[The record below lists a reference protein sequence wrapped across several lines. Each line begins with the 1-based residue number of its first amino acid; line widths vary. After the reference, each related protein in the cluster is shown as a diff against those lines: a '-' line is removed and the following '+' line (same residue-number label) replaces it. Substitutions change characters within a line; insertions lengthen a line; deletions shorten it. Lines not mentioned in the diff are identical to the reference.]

1 MLKKKLSKLSSFKLF
16 LPYDV
21 YERHRKVGGFIKENE
36 SVIDVGGELNH
47 LSQFCHAKKIVVANL
62 ASGDVIIKKDRLPFG
77 KNSFDVVCAID
88 VLEHIPKKERKDF
101 IKRLVNVAS
110 ERTILSFPI
119 GTKKHIQ
126 YEKEIQNWLLKS
138 SRNIKYL
145 QEHTKFGLP
154 SISDITMFTKDQN
167 CHVFYSGNITIN
179 KYLFIL
185 FILSDGSVPLT
196 LASRN
201 VLHFQVPF
209 NFPPVSLRTK
219 VKLTRYGWIVTNS
232 NFTKSYIDKSFGVDS
247 KVIYPPVDVK
257 RIKLGKKEKIIL
269 SVGRFSKLQ
278 LHPKKQEV
286 LIEVFKEIYKKV
298 PSWKLVLVGQSKKD
312 DYKYVHSLKKTARG
326 YGIKIFENLPVDKL
340 RNLYSQTSIYWH
352 ATGF

>member
-179 KYLFIL
+179 KYLFML
-185 FILSDGSVPLT
+185 FILDLKIRLIRRVVYFTKLI
-196 LASRN
+196 
-201 VLHFQVPF
+201 F
-209 NFPPVSLRTK
+209 NF
-219 VKLTRYGWIVTNS
+219 LTNPILYFFLSQR
-232 NFTKSYIDKSFGVDS
+232 SFSESVNRAYL
-247 KVIYPPVDVK
+247 I
-257 RIKLGKKEKIIL
+257 LEKKK
-269 SVGRFSKLQ
+269 
-278 LHPKKQEV
+278 
-286 LIEVFKEIYKKV
+286 
-298 PSWKLVLVGQSKKD
+298 
-312 DYKYVHSLKKTARG
+312 
-326 YGIKIFENLPVDKL
+326 
-340 RNLYSQTSIYWH
+340 
-352 ATGF
+352 

>member
-47 LSQFCHAKKIVVANL
+47 LSQFCHASKIVVANL

-179 KYLFIL
+179 KYLFML
-185 FILSDGSVPLT
+185 FILDLKIRLIRRVVYFTKLI
-196 LASRN
+196 
-201 VLHFQVPF
+201 F
-209 NFPPVSLRTK
+209 NF
-219 VKLTRYGWIVTNS
+219 LTNPILYFFLSQR
-232 NFTKSYIDKSFGVDS
+232 SFSESVNRAYL
-247 KVIYPPVDVK
+247 I
-257 RIKLGKKEKIIL
+257 LEKKK
-269 SVGRFSKLQ
+269 
-278 LHPKKQEV
+278 
-286 LIEVFKEIYKKV
+286 
-298 PSWKLVLVGQSKKD
+298 
-312 DYKYVHSLKKTARG
+312 
-326 YGIKIFENLPVDKL
+326 
-340 RNLYSQTSIYWH
+340 
-352 ATGF
+352 

>member
-110 ERTILSFPI
+110 KRIILSFPI

-126 YEKEIQNWLLKS
+126 YEKKIQNWLS
-138 SRNIKYL
+138 HIGQNVTYL
-145 QEHTKFGLP
+145 QEHIKFGLP
-154 SISDITMFTKDQN
+154 SVSDIAMLTKGQN
-167 CHVFYSGNITIN
+167 CQVFYSGNIAIN
-179 KYLFIL
+179 KYLFML
-185 FILSDGSVPLT
+185 FILDLKIKLVRRVVYFIKLI
-196 LASRN
+196 
-201 VLHFQVPF
+201 F
-209 NFPPVSLRTK
+209 NF
-219 VKLTRYGWIVTNS
+219 LTNPILYFFLSQRLFSESVNRAYL
-232 NFTKSYIDKSFGVDS
+232 
-247 KVIYPPVDVK
+247 VI
-257 RIKLGKKEKIIL
+257 KKKI
-269 SVGRFSKLQ
+269 
-278 LHPKKQEV
+278 
-286 LIEVFKEIYKKV
+286 
-298 PSWKLVLVGQSKKD
+298 
-312 DYKYVHSLKKTARG
+312 
-326 YGIKIFENLPVDKL
+326 
-340 RNLYSQTSIYWH
+340 
-352 ATGF
+352 

>member
-21 YERHRKVGGFIKENE
+21 YERHRKVGGRIVTNE

-47 LSQFCHAKKIVVANL
+47 LSQFCHASQIVVANL
-62 ASGDVIIKKDRLPFG
+62 TSGGGIIKKERLPFE

-179 KYLFIL
+179 KYLFML
-185 FILSDGSVPLT
+185 FILDLKIRLIRRVVYFTKLI
-196 LASRN
+196 
-201 VLHFQVPF
+201 F
-209 NFPPVSLRTK
+209 NF
-219 VKLTRYGWIVTNS
+219 LTNPILYFFLSQR
-232 NFTKSYIDKSFGVDS
+232 SFSESVNRAYL
-247 KVIYPPVDVK
+247 I
-257 RIKLGKKEKIIL
+257 LEKKK
-269 SVGRFSKLQ
+269 
-278 LHPKKQEV
+278 
-286 LIEVFKEIYKKV
+286 
-298 PSWKLVLVGQSKKD
+298 
-312 DYKYVHSLKKTARG
+312 
-326 YGIKIFENLPVDKL
+326 
-340 RNLYSQTSIYWH
+340 
-352 ATGF
+352 